1 MLRSLQVRTNNN
13 EPMKTVKKIPM
24 CYTIVYIEDAGKYSA
39 YKRFAA
45 EEWQD
50 VSRNKL
56 VSDKNLLKGLEEAY
70 SESEK

>member
-1 MLRSLQVRTNNN
+1 
-13 EPMKTVKKIPM
+13 MKIVKKIPM

-56 VSDKNLLKGLEEAY
+56 VSDKHLLKNLEEVY
-70 SESEK
+70 SKNEK

>member
-1 MLRSLQVRTNNN
+1 MQRSLQAGTNNN
-13 EPMKTVKKIPM
+13 ELMKIVKKIPM

-56 VSDKNLLKGLEEAY
+56 VSDKYLLKNLEEVY
-70 SESEK
+70 SDSEK

>member
-1 MLRSLQVRTNNN
+1 
-13 EPMKTVKKIPM
+13 MKIVKKIPM

-56 VSDKNLLKGLEEAY
+56 VSDKYLLKNLEEVY
-70 SESEK
+70 SDSEK